1 MNNLGKVKLLPARE
15 QVASILRKA
24 ILSRELQE
32 GQEITLEGIAEL
44 VGVST
49 TPVREAFQILARDGL
64 IKLRPNKGAVVQGIN
79 EKTIRDH
86 YETRAVLEG
95 EAAAR
100 ASAASSTATISTAEG
115 PAAAGAPVVAR
126 AAGVHRS
133 APSKAA
139 RKRKSFRLMPG
150 HLLSNTRRRTRA

>member
-79 EKTIRDH
+79 EKTLRIT
-86 YETRAVLEG
+86 TRRG
-95 EAAAR
+95 PSWKGR
-100 ASAASSTATISTAEG
+100 PRPG
-115 PAAAGAPVVAR
+115 PAPR
-126 AAGVHRS
+126 AWIYPRWIRRIRS
-133 APSKAA
+133 P
-139 RKRKSFRLMPG
+139 RRRWRTTIRR
-150 HLLSNTRRRTRA
+150 NTPDITRRFIWESGRRRTTRR